1 MMPYEPKDIVTSAED
16 IRSILGEVSVNQ
28 TVKVIDYIDEHFTAW
43 IARCPLVVIASANAG
58 GVMDVSPKGDPA
70 GFVRVLDSK
79 TLAIPDRLG
88 NRRADTFSNILENP
102 QIALLF
108 IVPKR
113 NEVVRVS
120 GTAQVVK
127 DRELREEMAVQGKVP
142 DLAMIVRVD
151 EAMFH
156 CGKAML
162 RSHMWQPEKW
172 RSIDGLPSYA
182 QAVKDQGRPPEK
194 LEELEERFR
203 RNEAERM
210 Y

>member
-1 MMPYEPKDIVTSAED
+1 MPYEPKDIVTSPED
-16 IRSILGEVSVNQ
+16 IRSILGDVSVNQ
-28 TVKVIDYIDEHFTAW
+28 TVKVIDHIDKHFSAW
-43 IARCPLVVIASANAG
+43 IARCPMIVIASANAA
-58 GVMDVSPKGDPA
+58 GVMNVSPKGDPA
-70 GFVRVLDSK
+70 GFVRIVDSK

-88 NRRADTFSNILENP
+88 NRRADTFLNVLENP

-108 IVPKR
+108 IVPRR

-120 GTAQVVK
+120 GTALVVK
-127 DRELREEMAVQGKVP
+127 DRELREDMAVQGKVP
-142 DLAMIVRVD
+142 DLAMLVRVE

-162 RSHMWQPEKW
+162 RSQMWQPENW

-182 QAVKDQGRPPEK
+182 QAVKDQGRPPDT
-194 LEELEERFR
+194 LEELEERFS
-203 RNEAERM
+203 RNETERM

>member
-1 MMPYEPKDIVTSAED
+1 MPYEPRDIVTSPQD
-16 IRSILGEVSVNQ
+16 IRSILGDVSVNQ
-28 TVKVIDYIDEHFTAW
+28 TVKVIDHIDEHFSAW
-43 IARCPLVVIASANAG
+43 IARCPLIVIASANAAG
-58 GVMDVSPKGDPA
+58 LTDVSPKGDPA
-70 GFVRVLDSK
+70 GFVRVLDTK

-88 NRRADTFSNILENP
+88 NRRADTFLNILENP

-108 IVPKR
+108 IVPRR

-120 GTAQVVK
+120 GTAVIVK
-127 DRELREEMAVQGKVP
+127 DRELLEEMAVQGKLP
-142 DLAMIVRVD
+142 DLAIIVRVE

-182 QAVKDQGRPPEK
+182 QAVKDQGRPPDS
-194 LEELEERFR
+194 LEELEVRFS
-203 RNEAERM
+203 RNETERL

>member
-1 MMPYEPKDIVTSAED
+1 MPYEPKDIVTSPED
-16 IRSILGEVSVNQ
+16 IRSILGDVSVNQ
-28 TVKVIDYIDEHFTAW
+28 TVKVIDHIDNHFSAW
-43 IARCPLVVIASANAG
+43 IARCPLIVIASANAA

-70 GFVRVLDSK
+70 GFVRVLDAK

-88 NRRADTFSNILENP
+88 NRRADTFLNILENP

-108 IVPKR
+108 IVPRR

-120 GTAQVVK
+120 GTAVVVK

-142 DLAMIVRVD
+142 DLATIVRVE

-162 RSHMWQPEKW
+162 RSQMWQPEKW

-182 QAVKDQGRPPEK
+182 QAVKDQGRPPDT

>member
-1 MMPYEPKDIVTSAED
+1 MPYEPKDIVTSPDE
-16 IRSILGEVSVNQ
+16 IRSILGEAALNQ
-28 TVKVIDYIDEHFTAW
+28 RLKIIDHIDKHFSAW
-43 IARCPLVVIASANAG
+43 IARCPLIVIASANAA
-58 GVMDVSPKGDPA
+58 GVIDVSPKGDPA

-88 NRRADTFSNILENP
+88 NRRGDTLMNILENP
-102 QIALLF
+102 QLALLF

-120 GTAQVVK
+120 GTALVVK
-127 DRELREEMAVQGKVP
+127 DRELREEMAVQGKLP
-142 DLAMIVRVD
+142 DLAIIVRV
-151 EAMFH
+151 EKALFH

-182 QAVKDQGRPPEK
+182 QAVKDQGRPPET
-194 LEELEERFR
+194 LEELEERFSK
-203 RNEAERM
+203 NETERM